1 MSEQQRESVTTEPV
15 KRRVGGMTIAGL
27 VLLGIVVL
35 VAAVEGGANIGT
47 FIWGGIGVVLIVAGR
62 VVDAIRARG

>member
-1 MSEQQRESVTTEPV
+1 MQPV
-15 KRRVGGMTIAGL
+15 KQSWILTGGFLSAVAASLCCIGP
-27 VLLGIVVL
+27 L